1 MTEIAQR
8 PEAEGETARGIG
20 RRVVAHENFAIGM
33 VLVALVA
40 ALGGASRGATV
51 TPINVGNV
59 LLQSSVRGVVAIGQ
73 AFVILTANIDLSVAG
88 VGVMAM
94 MVGGGMITTQ
104 WQNIVVP
111 LIGHPASIYAA
122 IPVMLVVGACWGLLN
137 GTLVSRLG
145 IPSLIA
151 TFGVWQLGYGAAY
164 YVTNGEA
171 LMELPES
178 LAVYGSLPAAP
189 IIFFSVAVVAYI
201 VLNHTGFGRN
211 IYAVGG
217 NPVSAFLSGIN
228 VRRTYFYVF
237 IISGLLAGLGGV
249 LFLSRGMAASI
260 EALRGLELDSIAA
273 CAIGGIS
280 LFGGRGNIVG
290 VVLGA
295 VIIGVLTNAI
305 SVMHMGHAA
314 RYIIKGAIIIGA
326 VAADIIRRERR
337 R

>member
-1 MTEIAQR
+1 MTEVARR
-8 PEAEGETARGIG
+8 PEAEGGTARGVG
-20 RRVVAHENFAIGM
+20 RRVVAHENFAIGIT
-33 VLVALVA
+33 LVALIA

-51 TPINVGNV
+51 TPSNVANV

-73 AFVILTANIDLSVAG
+73 AFVILTANIDLSVSG

-94 MVGGGMITTQ
+94 MMGGAMMTTQ
-104 WQNIVVP
+104 WQNI
-111 LIGHPASIYAA
+111 IGYPVSPFVA
-122 IPVMLVVGACWGLLN
+122 IPVMLVVGASWGLLN

-164 YVTNGEA
+164 YVTNGTA

-211 IYAVGG
+211 VYAVGG

-237 IISGLLAGLGGV
+237 IIGGLMAGLGGL

-280 LFGGRGNIVG
+280 LFGGRGNILG

-295 VIIGVLTNAI
+295 IIIGVLTNAI

-326 VAADIIRRERR
+326 VAVDIIRRERR

>member
-1 MTEIAQR
+1 MTEVAQR
-8 PEAEGETARGIG
+8 PEAEGGTARGVG

-33 VLVALVA
+33 VLVGLVA
-40 ALGGASRGATV
+40 GLGGASRGATL
-51 TPINVGNV
+51 TPLNVSNV

-73 AFVILTANIDLSVAG
+73 AFVILTANIDLSVSG

-94 MVGGGMITTQ
+94 MMGGAMMTTQ
-104 WQNIVVP
+104 WQNILGYSVSPFV
-111 LIGHPASIYAA
+111 A

-164 YVTNGEA
+164 YVTNGQA

-201 VLNHTGFGRN
+201 VLNHTGLGRN
-211 IYAVGG
+211 VYAVGG

-280 LFGGRGNIVG
+280 LFGGRGNILG

-295 VIIGVLTNAI
+295 IIIGVLTNAI

-326 VAADIIRRERR
+326 VAVDIIRRERR

>member
-1 MTEIAQR
+1 MTEVAQR
-8 PEAEGETARGIG
+8 PESERETARGIA

-33 VLVALVA
+33 VLVGLVA

-51 TPINVGNV
+51 TPSNVANV

-94 MVGGGMITTQ
+94 MVGGAMMTTQ
-104 WQNIVVP
+104 WQNILGYSAP
-111 LIGHPASIYAA
+111 LALV
-122 IPVMLVVGACWGLLN
+122 IPVMLVVGGGWGSLN
-137 GTLVSRLG
+137 GVLVSRLG

-164 YVTNGEA
+164 YVTNGTA

-178 LAVYGSLPAAP
+178 LAAVGSLPAAP
-189 IIFFSVAVVAYI
+189 IIFFSVGAAAYI

-211 IYAVGG
+211 VYAVGG

-237 IISGLLAGLGGV
+237 IISGVLAGLGGL

-260 EALRGLELDSIAA
+260 ESLRGLELDSIAA

-280 LFGGRGNIVG
+280 LFGGRGNILG
-290 VVLGA
+290 VILGS
-295 VIIGVLTNAI
+295 VIIGVITNAI

-326 VAADIIRRERR
+326 VAADIIRRERLR
-337 R
+337 

>member
-1 MTEIAQR
+1 MTEVAQR
-8 PEAEGETARGIG
+8 PEAEGETARGIA
-20 RRVVAHENFAIGM
+20 RRVVAHENFVIGM
-33 VLVALVA
+33 VLVGLVA
-40 ALGGASRGATV
+40 ALGGVSRGATL
-51 TPINVGNV
+51 TPSNVANV

-94 MVGGGMITTQ
+94 MMGGAMMTTQ
-104 WQNIVVP
+104 WQNILGYSVSPFV
-111 LIGHPASIYAA
+111 A
-122 IPVMLVVGACWGLLN
+122 IPVMLVVGASWGLLN

-164 YVTNGEA
+164 YVTNGQA

-201 VLNHTGFGRN
+201 VLNHTGLGRN
-211 IYAVGG
+211 VYAVGG

-280 LFGGRGNIVG
+280 LFGGRGNILG

-295 VIIGVLTNAI
+295 IIIGVLTNAI

-326 VAADIIRRERR
+326 VAVDIIRRERR

>member
-1 MTEIAQR
+1 MAGVIQR
-8 PEAEGETARGIG
+8 PEGEAARGIG

-33 VLVALVA
+33 ALVGLVA

-51 TPINVGNV
+51 TPSNIANV
-59 LLQSSVRGVVAIGQ
+59 LLQSSVRGVVAVGQ
-73 AFVILTANIDLSVAG
+73 AFVILTGNIDLSVSG

-94 MVGGGMITTQ
+94 MMGGAMMTTQ
-104 WQNIVVP
+104 WQNI
-111 LIGHPASIYAA
+111 LGYPASLALA
-122 IPVMLVVGACWGLLN
+122 IPVMLLVAACWGLLN
-137 GTLVSRLG
+137 GTLVSRFG

-151 TFGVWQLGYGAAY
+151 TFGVWQLGYGVAY

-178 LAVYGSLPAAP
+178 LAIPGSLPAAP
-189 IIFFSVAVVAYI
+189 IIFFSVAVAAYI
-201 VLNHTGFGRN
+201 VLNHTGVGRN
-211 IYAVGG
+211 VYAVGG

-228 VRRTYFYVF
+228 VRRTSLYVF
-237 IISGLLAGLGGV
+237 IISGLLAGLGGL

-295 VIIGVLTNAI
+295 IIIGVLTNAI

-326 VAADIIRRERR
+326 VAIDIIRRERR
-337 R
+337 

>member
-1 MTEIAQR
+1 MTEVVRR
-8 PEAEGETARGIG
+8 PEAEGETARGVG
-20 RRVVAHENFAIGM
+20 RRVIAHENFAIG
-33 VLVALVA
+33 VALVALIA

-51 TPINVGNV
+51 TPSNIANV
-59 LLQSSVRGVVAIGQ
+59 LLQSSVRGVVAVGQ
-73 AFVILTANIDLSVAG
+73 AFVILTANIDLSAAG
-88 VGVMAM
+88 VGVMVTMLGGAM
-94 MVGGGMITTQ
+94 MTSQ
-104 WQNIVVP
+104 WQNI
-111 LIGHPASIYAA
+111 IGYPVSPFVA
-122 IPVMLVVGACWGLLN
+122 IPVMLVVAACWGLFS

-151 TFGVWQLGYGAAY
+151 TFGVWQIGYGAAY
-164 YVTNGEA
+164 YVTNGQA

-211 IYAVGG
+211 VYAVGG

-228 VRRTYFYVF
+228 VRRTYLYVF
-237 IISGLLAGLGGV
+237 VISGLLAGLGGV

-280 LFGGRGNIVG
+280 LFGGRGNIIG
-290 VVLGA
+290 VALGA
-295 VIIGVLTNAI
+295 LIIGVVNNAI
-305 SVMHMGHAA
+305 SVMHMGHAG
-314 RYIIKGAIIIGA
+314 RYIVKGAIIIGA
-326 VAADIIRRERR
+326 VAVDIIRRERR

>member
-1 MTEIAQR
+1 MTEVAQR
-8 PEAEGETARGIG
+8 PEAEGETARGIA
-20 RRVVAHENFAIGM
+20 RRVVAHENFVIGM
-33 VLVALVA
+33 VLVGLVA
-40 ALGGASRGATV
+40 ALGGVSRGATL
-51 TPINVGNV
+51 TPSNVANV

-94 MVGGGMITTQ
+94 MMGGAMMTTQ
-104 WQNIVVP
+104 WQNI
-111 LIGHPASIYAA
+111 IGYPVSPFVA

-164 YVTNGEA
+164 YVTNGTA

-178 LAVYGSLPAAP
+178 LAAYGSLPAAP

-211 IYAVGG
+211 VYAVGG

-237 IISGLLAGLGGV
+237 IISGLLAGLGGL

-260 EALRGLELDSIAA
+260 EALRGLELYSIAA

-280 LFGGRGNIVG
+280 LFGGRGNILG

-295 VIIGVLTNAI
+295 IIIGVLTNAI

-326 VAADIIRRERR
+326 VAVDIIRRGRR